1 LALGELTVETT
12 TISVRTGGV
21 THAGVY
27 AARDGLITVMT
38 VYGSKT
44 TELGQS
50 PPETLAWLMMLE
62 IVREETAR
70 RDDRVWAWPAAFR

>member
-1 LALGELTVETT
+1 M
-12 TISVRTGGV
+12 TI
-21 THAGVY
+21 
-27 AARDGLITVMT
+27 
-38 VYGSKT
+38 YGSKT